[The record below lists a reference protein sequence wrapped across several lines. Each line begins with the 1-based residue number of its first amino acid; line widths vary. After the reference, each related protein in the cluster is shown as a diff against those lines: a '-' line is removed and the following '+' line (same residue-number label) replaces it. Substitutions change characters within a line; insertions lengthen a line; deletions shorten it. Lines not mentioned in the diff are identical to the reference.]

1 MSFFDQILTA
11 IADPNQPASADG
23 LGSILGAVQQA
34 SSQHGVEPDM
44 MQSVVSLLGGA
55 VQSSLQDQ
63 QDAHGSDHVMGILNQ
78 FSGGGSNTGAMN
90 ALFSPDMQ
98 QQVAGGI
105 SQKTGLDASVI
116 LGLLPMLLPVVLN
129 LIQGG
134 GQQGA
139 MGGGMGGG
147 GMTAQPAAA
156 AGNPLLNAF
165 LDRDRSGSVDLGDA
179 LNMASQYLQNR

>member
-11 IADPNQPASADG
+11 IEDPNQAASADG
-23 LGSILGAVQQA
+23 LGNILGAFQQA
-34 SSQHGVEPDM
+34 SSQHGVAPDT

-63 QDAHGSDHVMGILNQ
+63 QATHGSDHVMGLLNQ
-78 FSGGGSNTGAMN
+78 FSGGGGAGAMN

-105 SQKTGLDASVI
+105 SQKTGLDASVV

-134 GQQGA
+134 GQQGS
-139 MGGGMGGG
+139 MGGGM
-147 GMTAQPAAA
+147 TSQPAAA

-165 LDRDRSGSVDLGDA
+165 LDRDHSGSVDLGDA

>member
-63 QDAHGSDHVMGILNQ
+63 QDAHGSDHVMGLLNQ

-134 GQQGA
+134 GQQGGA
-139 MGGGMGGG
+139 MGG
-147 GMTAQPAAA
+147 GMTAQSAAA

-165 LDRDRSGSVDLGDA
+165 LDRDHSGSVDLGDA